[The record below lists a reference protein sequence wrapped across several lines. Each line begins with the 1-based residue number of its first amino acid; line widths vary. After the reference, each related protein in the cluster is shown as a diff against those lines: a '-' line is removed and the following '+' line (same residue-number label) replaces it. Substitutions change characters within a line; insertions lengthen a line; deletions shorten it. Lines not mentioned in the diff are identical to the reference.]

1 MPTVSEYRSQTDDLS
16 VELEKAQ
23 RRISQLETEAMQAQA
38 AAERAT
44 IESHLRLAAFAAG
57 SAEGPAE
64 AAVADAMRSVTWK
77 VDSKGRLVR
86 VLPDGQYDMTP
97 SGQPVTAT
105 AWMRQYA
112 KTMPS
117 YFPHAKPAGAPGAA
131 GTSGTSSPPQGFT
144 GPNPWSREHWNLTE
158 QSKYMLKEGREK
170 AEAMA
175 AAAGSPVNATHPPAA
190 L

>member
-1 MPTVSEYRSQTDDLS
+1 MPTVSEYRSQTDDLT

-23 RRISQLETEAMQAQA
+23 RRIAQLETETLQAQG

-57 SAEGPAE
+57 STEGPAE
-64 AAVADAMRSVTWK
+64 AAVADAMRSTTWQ

-86 VLPDGQYDMTP
+86 VLPDGQFDMTP
-97 SGQPVTAT
+97 SGEPATAT

-117 YFPHAKPAGAPGAA
+117 YFPHAPASADTTPAPG
-131 GTSGTSSPPQGFT
+131 GI
-144 GPNPWSREHWNLTE
+144 GPNPWSRKDWNQTRQTE
-158 QSKYMLKEGREK
+158 YQNQHGTD
-170 AEAMA
+170 AADAMA
-175 AAAGSPVNATHPPAA
+175 KAAGSSLYATRPPAQ
-190 L
+190 